1 MVPAL
6 CDSALASIGFCPQK
20 FTRKLAI
27 GAVLAL
33 LAACAGCGGDDEPA
47 STTSTADTSAQTTA
61 TEPAES
67 EAETQTEA
75 APPEETT
82 TEPAASPEDMPGGA
96 GDEEPARTLALF
108 TARDGRIRPRVVRVP
123 AFISIQVELRSADGE
138 TYSLRFG
145 DFRLE
150 AGGEL
155 NSVSTTLDGLRPN
168 EAIVGTPGGAGNR
181 VRIEATA
188 EPGP

>member
-27 GAVLAL
+27 GAVLAVL
-33 LAACAGCGGDDEPA
+33 PACAGCGGDDEPA

-67 EAETQTEA
+67 EAETETEA
-75 APPEETT
+75 APEETT
-82 TEPAASPEDMPGGA
+82 TEPAESPEDMPGGA